1 MTPGSATAQ
10 ARSRFRFAG
19 LLENETLKLLRRRRP
34 QLVAIVL
41 TLFLAISVWAQHQR
55 EQMRRQNQ
63 GTAGETD
70 WRAQVERRIQDAER
84 RGRQRRIFVA
94 FTRMQ
99 QFEAA
104 RLRYHLERDI
114 NPNQQTGPLYSR
126 GFAALASTLLLP
138 LLVTVLCAD
147 LVSSESSAGTI
158 KMLLTRPV
166 PRWKVLLSKYVVM
179 AGFATL
185 LVAAAAI
192 LSWLIAG
199 FALGWRGFSAPMLSG
214 FRFGE
219 GGVDLSNV
227 RASPLWLD
235 TLAAWGLAWYSA
247 IVVGVIATTFSVIF
261 KSTAGAMGTLIAVLA
276 AGMLLGQMAED
287 WWLAKWIFVTNLPLP
302 QFYSGV
308 PPPVTGMTLGHS
320 VGVLTAW
327 AAGALGFGTWWFSRR
342 DVTA

>member
-1 MTPGSATAQ
+1 V
-10 ARSRFRFAG
+10 RLLNFRFVG
-19 LLENETLKLLRRRRP
+19 LLENETVKMLRRRRP

-55 EQMRRQNQ
+55 AQMQRQNQ
-63 GTAGETD
+63 GDAGESD
-70 WRAQVERRIQDAER
+70 WRAHVERRIQDAER

-138 LLVTVLCAD
+138 LLVVVLCAD
-147 LVSSESSAGTI
+147 LVSSENSAGTI

-166 PRWKVLLSKYVVM
+166 PRWQVLLSKYVVM

-185 LVAAAAI
+185 LVAAAAV

-199 FALGWRGFSAPMLSG
+199 FAHGWRGFTAPMLSG

-227 RASPLWLD
+227 RAAPLWID
-235 TLAAWGLAWYSA
+235 TLAAWGLAWYGA
-247 IVVGVIATTFSVIF
+247 LVVGVIATTFSVIF
-261 KSTAGAMGTLIAVLA
+261 RSTAAAMGTLIAVLA

-287 WWLAKWIFVTNLPLP
+287 WWVAKWIFVTNLPLA

-308 PPPVTGMTLGHS
+308 PPPVAGMTLGHS
-320 VGVLTAW
+320 VGVLTVW
-327 AAGALGFGTWWFSRR
+327 AAGAMGFGVWWFSRR
-342 DVTA
+342 DVVA